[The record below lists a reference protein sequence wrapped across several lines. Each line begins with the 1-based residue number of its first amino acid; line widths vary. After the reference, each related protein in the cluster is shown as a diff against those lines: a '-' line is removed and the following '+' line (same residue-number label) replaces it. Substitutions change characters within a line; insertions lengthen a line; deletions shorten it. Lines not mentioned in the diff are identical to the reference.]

1 MYFYYKFLNEFYPE
15 KAIKYKNQ
23 GRHSQRRYSLSTVW
37 LGEMGGRT
45 IKQEET
51 VTAGRQGS
59 VSLPGPAAFVG
70 KCRHEAEMFQHHLL

>member
-1 MYFYYKFLNEFYPE
+1 M
-15 KAIKYKNQ
+15 
-23 GRHSQRRYSLSTVW
+23 STVW
-37 LGEMGGRT
+37 LWEMGGRN

-70 KCRHEAEMFQHHLL
+70 KYRHEAEMLQHHLL